1 VGRSK
6 KLQSI
11 LKCQKQIA
19 HTEQTEQ
26 YKVFNMYTKQNT
38 SQDDIQT
45 IRRTL
50 NTRKVI
56 VQGQHASKD
65 QVYRLRIQFEE

>member
-1 VGRSK
+1 
-6 KLQSI
+6 
-11 LKCQKQIA
+11 
-19 HTEQTEQ
+19 
-26 YKVFNMYTKQNT
+26 MYTKQNT